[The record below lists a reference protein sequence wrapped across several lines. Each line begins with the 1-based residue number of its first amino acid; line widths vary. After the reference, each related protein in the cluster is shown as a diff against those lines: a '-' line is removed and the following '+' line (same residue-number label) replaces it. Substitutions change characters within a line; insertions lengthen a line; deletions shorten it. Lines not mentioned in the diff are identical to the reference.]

1 MRRTAHRRTAA
12 GLIALFALL
21 APSAVPAS
29 ASPPSGDVIV
39 LDGANSA
46 EGIAEGRGTTFYA
59 GELMTGDIFK
69 GDIRDGKAERF
80 IDVSTFD
87 SNPRMAVGL
96 KYDER
101 TNLLFVAGG
110 GTGKAFVYN
119 AKTGKDAGAVDLA
132 PGFINDVTVTKDG
145 AWFTNSRRPELY
157 FVPVSR
163 SGKLGKVETR
173 TLNDPTIALSDPA
186 TQFGL
191 NGIASAKGGKVL
203 IVAHTFNEAVYTVDP
218 ETGDTAKIDT
228 PALPYVDGILVKG
241 RTLWAVQNQQNKIAR
256 IKLSGDLSSGKL
268 KEEITSKN
276 FVVPTTV
283 ARFGDTLA
291 AVNAKFNKMPP
302 PTQYEVVLVPAR
314 SHDQDSSHD
323 QDED

>member
-29 ASPPSGDVIV
+29 ASTPSRDVIV
-39 LDGANSA
+39 LHGAKSA

-69 GDIRDGKAERF
+69 GDIRGGKAERF

-132 PGFINDVTVTKDG
+132 PGFINDVTVTEAG
-145 AWFTNSRRPELY
+145 AWFTNSKRSELY

-163 SGKLGKVETR
+163 SGKLGKVVTR
-173 TLNDPTIALSDPA
+173 TLNNPSLALSDPA
-186 TQFGL
+186 NQFGL

-203 IVAHTFNEAVYTVDP
+203 IVAHTNNKAVYTVDP
-218 ETGDTAKIDT
+218 GSGDTAKIDT

-256 IKLSGDLSSGKL
+256 IKLSGDLSSGEL
-268 KEEITSKN
+268 KEVITSKN
-276 FVVPTTV
+276 FDVPTTV
-283 ARFGDTLA
+283 ARFGGTLA

-302 PTQYEVVLVPAR
+302 PTRYEVVLVPAR
-314 SHDQDSSHD
+314 SHDHDSSHD